1 MSDIEHASS
10 YIEAAI
16 AHIEVAKAL
25 IEDATVIFIGLHV
38 LMKKSKISSN
48 IFFNELLC
56 TMESCEHSIENV
68 FARDQ

>member
-48 IFFNELLC
+48 IFF
-56 TMESCEHSIENV
+56 
-68 FARDQ
+68 